1 MHIHKLIAIL
11 AASTLQALAQT
22 NNEAWDAAYAKAEA
36 AIEKLSQQEKIGIV
50 TGIGW
55 NQGPNGP
62 CIGNTSPAESIGYP
76 SLCLHDGP
84 LGVRWGERVTA
95 FTPGVQAASTWDI
108 DLIRQRGTYLAAEFR
123 GTGAH
128 VILGPAPGALGKNA
142 EGGRN
147 WEGFASDPYL
157 QGIASQ
163 VTIEA
168 LQAAGVQ
175 ATAKHYIVNEQE
187 INREQISSN
196 VDDRTMHELYLW
208 PFADSLRANV
218 AAVMCSYNRVNG
230 THACENSSVLK
241 DLLKQE
247 LGFPGYV
254 MSDWFVAQQTTE
266 GSANAGMDMATPG
279 SGWGGDNVL
288 WGPQL
293 QSAIDAG
300 DVEQARLEDMV
311 RRILAG
317 WYLTGQDAGYPPV
330 DINADVRANHAE
342 NVRACARDGTVL
354 LKNED
359 AILPL
364 KAPGSIAVIG
374 SSSIQNPNG
383 INSCVDRGC
392 NEGALGMGW
401 GSGTV
406 EYPYLVAPL
415 DAIKVQA
422 EADGTELVSSDTD
435 DLEAAAKAATGADV
449 ALVFITANSG
459 EGYLTVEG
467 NQGDRNHLDPWDDGN
482 DLVAAVAAVN
492 DNVVVVVHST
502 GAVLLEKILALP
514 SVKAVVWGGLPSQEN
529 GNAVVDIVWG
539 STNPNGKLPYTIAK
553 SWDDYSSKVIRD
565 GGDDDF
571 SEGLY
576 VDYRHFDAQDI
587 EPRYEFGYGLSYTTY
602 AYSNIAINSVAI
614 GGPARGETVPGGRI
628 DLFDE
633 VAEVTA
639 TISNTGEVDGAE
651 VAQLYIT
658 LPASAPATPPK
669 QLRGFAKLSLAAG
682 ESGTVTFRL
691 RRKDLSY
698 WDVDSQNW
706 IVPEGTFGVRVGA
719 SSRDIRL
726 EGEIEVTGGPPACRK
741 RARIVRDSPVDA

>member
-1 MHIHKLIAIL
+1 MHVNKLLAVL

-22 NNEAWDAAYAKAEA
+22 NNAAWDAAYAKAEA
-36 AIEKLSQQEKIGIV
+36 ALEKLTQEEKIGIV

-55 NQGPNGP
+55 NQAPNGP
-62 CIGNTSPAESIGYP
+62 CIGNTSPVSSIGYP

-84 LGVRWGERVTA
+84 LGVRWGRSITA
-95 FTPGVQAASTWDI
+95 FTPAVQAASTWDVE
-108 DLIRQRGTYLAAEFR
+108 LIRQRGAYLAAEFK
-123 GTGAH
+123 GTGVN

-147 WEGFASDPYL
+147 WEGFAPDPYL

-163 VTIEA
+163 A
-168 LQAAGVQ
+168 GGVQ
-175 ATAKHYIVNEQE
+175 ATAKHFIVNEQE

-208 PFADSLRANV
+208 PFADTLRANV

-230 THACENSSVLK
+230 THACENSGVLN
-241 DLLKQE
+241 DLLKTE
-247 LGFPGYV
+247 LGFPGY
-254 MSDWFVAQQTTE
+254 
-266 GSANAGMDMATPG
+266 
-279 SGWGGDNVL
+279 
-288 WGPQL
+288 L
-293 QSAIDAG
+293 QAAIDAG
-300 DVEQARLEDMV
+300 DVEQSRLEDMG

-317 WYLTGQDAGYPPV
+317 WYLLGQDGGYPPV
-330 DINADVRANHAE
+330 NIQANVQANHAE

-383 INSCVDRGC
+383 INSCVDQGC

-401 GSGTV
+401 GSGAV

-422 EADGTELVSSDTD
+422 AADGTDIVLSTTD
-435 DLEAAAKAATGADV
+435 DTAAGARAATGADV

-459 EGYLTVEG
+459 EGYITVEG
-467 NQGDRNHLDPWDDGN
+467 NVGDRNNLDPWNDGN
-482 DLVAAVAAVN
+482 ELVAAVAAVN

-502 GAVLLEKILALP
+502 GAVILEKILALP

-553 SWDDYSSKVIRD
+553 SENDYSSKVIRN
-565 GGDDDF
+565 GGDDNF

-576 VDYRHFDAQDI
+576 VDYRHFDAQNI
-587 EPRYEFGYGLSYTTY
+587 EPRFEFGFGLSYTKY
-602 AYSNIAINSVAI
+602 EYSNIAVTSVAI
-614 GGPARGETVPGGRI
+614 GGPAVGETGPGGRI
-628 DLFDE
+628 DLFDD

-639 TISNTGEVDGAE
+639 TITNTGEVAGAE

-669 QLRGFAKLSLAAG
+669 QLRGFAKLKLAAG
-682 ESGTVTFRL
+682 ESGTVTFPL

-698 WDVDSQNW
+698 WDVTSQNW
-706 IVPEGTFGVRVGA
+706 IVPQGTIGVKVGA

-741 RARIVRDSPVDA
+741 RARIVR

>member
-1 MHIHKLIAIL
+1 MHVNKLLAVL

-22 NNEAWDAAYAKAEA
+22 NNAAWDAAYAKAEA
-36 AIEKLSQQEKIGIV
+36 ALEKLTQEEKIGIV

-55 NQGPNGP
+55 NQAPNGP
-62 CIGNTSPAESIGYP
+62 CIGNTSPVSSIGYP

-84 LGVRWGERVTA
+84 LGVRWGKSITA
-95 FTPGVQAASTWDI
+95 FTPAVQAASTWDVE
-108 DLIRQRGTYLAAEFR
+108 LIRQRGAYLAAEFK
-123 GTGAH
+123 GTGVN

-147 WEGFASDPYL
+147 WEGFAPDPYL

-163 VTIEA
+163 VTVEA
-168 LQAAGVQ
+168 LQAGGVQ
-175 ATAKHYIVNEQE
+175 ATAKHFIVNEQE

-208 PFADSLRANV
+208 PFADTLRANV

-230 THACENSSVLK
+230 THACENSGVLN
-241 DLLKQE
+241 DLLKTE

-254 MSDWFVAQQTTE
+254 MSDWFVAQQTTS
-266 GSANAGMDMATPG
+266 GAANAGMDMSMPG
-279 SGWGGDNVL
+279 SGWGGGDEL
-288 WGPQL
+288 WGPKL
-293 QSAIDAG
+293 QAAIDAG
-300 DVEQARLEDMV
+300 EVEQSRLEDMG

-317 WYLTGQDAGYPPV
+317 WYLLGQDGGYPPV
-330 DINADVRANHAE
+330 DIQANVQANHAE

-383 INSCVDRGC
+383 INSCVDQGC

-401 GSGTV
+401 GSGAV

-422 EADGTELVSSDTD
+422 AADGTDIVSSTTD
-435 DLEAAAKAATGADV
+435 DTAAGARAATGADV

-467 NQGDRNHLDPWDDGN
+467 NVGDRNNLDPWNNGN
-482 DLVAAVAAVN
+482 ELVAAVAAVN

-502 GAVLLEKILALP
+502 GAVILERILALP

-553 SWDDYSSKVIRD
+553 SENDYSSKVIRN
-565 GGDDDF
+565 GGDDNF

-576 VDYRHFDAQDI
+576 VDYRHFDAQNI
-587 EPRYEFGYGLSYTTY
+587 EPRFEFGFGLSYTKY
-602 AYSNIAINSVAI
+602 EYSNIAINSVAI
-614 GGPARGETVPGGRI
+614 GGPAVGETGPGGRI
-628 DLFDE
+628 DLFDD

-639 TISNTGEVDGAE
+639 TITNTGEVAGAE

-658 LPASAPATPPK
+658 LPPSAPATPPK
-669 QLRGFAKLSLAAG
+669 QLRGFAKLKLAAG
-682 ESGTVTFRL
+682 ASGTVTFPL

-698 WDVDSQNW
+698 WDVSSQNW
-706 IVPEGTFGVRVGA
+706 IVPQGTIGVKVGA

-741 RARIVRDSPVDA
+741 RARIVR

>member
-1 MHIHKLIAIL
+1 MHVNKLL
-11 AASTLQALAQT
+11 A
-22 NNEAWDAAYAKAEA
+22 
-36 AIEKLSQQEKIGIV
+36 IGIV

-55 NQGPNGP
+55 NQAPNGP
-62 CIGNTSPAESIGYP
+62 CIGNTSPVSSIGYP

-84 LGVRWGERVTA
+84 LGVRWGKSITA
-95 FTPGVQAASTWDI
+95 FTPAVQAASTWDVE
-108 DLIRQRGTYLAAEFR
+108 LIRQRGAYLAAEFK
-123 GTGAH
+123 GTGVN

-147 WEGFASDPYL
+147 WEGFAPDPYL

-163 VTIEA
+163 VTVEA
-168 LQAAGVQ
+168 LQAGGVQ
-175 ATAKHYIVNEQE
+175 ATAKHFIVNEQE

-208 PFADSLRANV
+208 PFADTLRANV

-230 THACENSSVLK
+230 THACENSGVLN
-241 DLLKQE
+241 DLLKTE

-254 MSDWFVAQQTTE
+254 MSDWFVAQQTTS
-266 GSANAGMDMATPG
+266 GAANAGMDMSMPG
-279 SGWGGDNVL
+279 SGWGGGDEL
-288 WGPQL
+288 WGPKL
-293 QSAIDAG
+293 QAAIDAG
-300 DVEQARLEDMV
+300 EVEQSRLEDMG

-317 WYLTGQDAGYPPV
+317 WYLLGQDGGYPPV
-330 DINADVRANHAE
+330 NIQANVQANHAE

-383 INSCVDRGC
+383 INSCVDQGC

-401 GSGTV
+401 GSGAV

-422 EADGTELVSSDTD
+422 AADGTDIVSSTTD
-435 DLEAAAKAATGADV
+435 DTAAGARAATGADV

-467 NQGDRNHLDPWDDGN
+467 NVGDRNNLDPWNDGN
-482 DLVAAVAAVN
+482 ELVAAVAAVN

-502 GAVLLEKILALP
+502 GAVILERILALP

-553 SWDDYSSKVIRD
+553 SENDYSSKVIRN
-565 GGDDDF
+565 GGDDNF

-576 VDYRHFDAQDI
+576 VDYRHFDAQNI
-587 EPRYEFGYGLSYTTY
+587 EPRFEFGFGLLLEHRHQL
-602 AYSNIAINSVAI
+602 
-614 GGPARGETVPGGRI
+614 GGHWRPSALGETGPGGRI
-628 DLFDE
+628 DLFDD

-639 TISNTGEVDGAE
+639 TITNTGEVAGAE
-651 VAQLYIT
+651 VAQCVHH
-658 LPASAPATPPK
+658 AAAKARPATPP
-669 QLRGFAKLSLAAG
+669 QAAARISPKLKLAAG
-682 ESGTVTFRL
+682 RVRGTGDVSPPGGA
-691 RRKDLSY
+691 KDLSY
-698 WDVDSQNW
+698 WDVTSQNW
-706 IVPEGTFGVRVGA
+706 IVPQAPIGVKVARRAG
-719 SSRDIRL
+719 DIRL
-726 EGEIEVTGGPPACRK
+726 EARIEVTGGPP
-741 RARIVRDSPVDA
+741 RAARGAA

>member
-1 MHIHKLIAIL
+1 MHINKLLAVL

-22 NNEAWDAAYAKAEA
+22 NNAAWDAAYAKAEA
-36 AIEKLSQQEKIGIV
+36 ALEKLTQEEKVGIV

-55 NQGPNGP
+55 NQAPNGP
-62 CIGNTSPAESIGYP
+62 CIGNTSPVSSIGYP

-84 LGVRWGERVTA
+84 LGVRWGKSITA
-95 FTPGVQAASTWDI
+95 FTPAVQAASTWDVE
-108 DLIRQRGTYLAAEFR
+108 LIRQRGAYLAAEFK
-123 GTGAH
+123 GVG
-128 VILGPAPGALGKNA
+128 VNVLLGPAPGALGKNA

-147 WEGFASDPYL
+147 WEGFAPDPYL

-163 VTIEA
+163 VTVEA
-168 LQAAGVQ
+168 LQAGGVQ
-175 ATAKHYIVNEQE
+175 ATAKHFIVNEQE

-208 PFADSLRANV
+208 PFADTLRANV

-230 THACENSSVLK
+230 THACENGGVLN
-241 DLLKQE
+241 DLLKTE

-254 MSDWFVAQQTTE
+254 MSDWFVAQQTTS
-266 GSANAGMDMATPG
+266 GAANAGMDMSMPG
-279 SGWGGDNVL
+279 SGWGGGDEL
-288 WGPQL
+288 WGPKL
-293 QSAIDAG
+293 QAAIDAG
-300 DVEQARLEDMV
+300 EVEQSRLEDMG
-311 RRILAG
+311 RRILAA
-317 WYLTGQDAGYPPV
+317 WYLLGQDGGYPAV
-330 DINADVRANHAE
+330 DIQADVQANHAE

-374 SSSIQNPNG
+374 SSSIQNPSG
-383 INSCVDRGC
+383 INSCVDQGC
-392 NEGALGMGW
+392 LEGALGMGW
-401 GSGTV
+401 GSGAV

-422 EADGTELVSSDTD
+422 ESDGTDVVSSPTD
-435 DLEAAAKAATGADV
+435 DTAAAARAATGADV
-449 ALVFITANSG
+449 ALVFIAANSG
-459 EGYLTVEG
+459 EGYLVVEG
-467 NQGDRNHLDPWDDGN
+467 NVGDRNHLDPWNDGN
-482 DLVAAVAAVN
+482 ELVAAVAAVN

-576 VDYRHFDAQDI
+576 VDYRHFDAQNI
-587 EPRYEFGYGLSYTTY
+587 EPRYEFGFGLSYTKY
-602 AYSNIAINSVAI
+602 EYSNIAINSVAI
-614 GGPARGETVPGGRI
+614 GGPAIGETGPGGRV
-628 DLFDE
+628 DLFDD

-639 TISNTGEVDGAE
+639 TITNTGEVDGAE

-682 ESGTVTFRL
+682 ESGTVTFPL

-698 WDVDSQNW
+698 WDVTSQNW
-706 IVPEGTFGVRVGA
+706 IVPQGAIGVKVGA

-741 RARIVRDSPVDA
+741 RARVVR

>member
-1 MHIHKLIAIL
+1 MHVNKLLAVL

-22 NNEAWDAAYAKAEA
+22 NNAAWDAAYAKAEA
-36 AIEKLSQQEKIGIV
+36 ALEKLTQEEKIGIV

-55 NQGPNGP
+55 NQAPNGP
-62 CIGNTSPAESIGYP
+62 CIGNTSPVSI
-76 SLCLHDGP
+76 
-84 LGVRWGERVTA
+84 TA
-95 FTPGVQAASTWDI
+95 FTPAVQAASTWDVE
-108 DLIRQRGTYLAAEFR
+108 LIRQRGAYLAAEFK
-123 GTGAH
+123 GTGVN

-147 WEGFASDPYL
+147 WEGFAPDPYL

-163 VTIEA
+163 VTVEA
-168 LQAAGVQ
+168 LQAGGVQ
-175 ATAKHYIVNEQE
+175 ATAKHFIVNEQE

-196 VDDRTMHELYLW
+196 VDDRT
-208 PFADSLRANV
+208 
-218 AAVMCSYNRVNG
+218 
-230 THACENSSVLK
+230 
-241 DLLKQE
+241 DLLKTE

-254 MSDWFVAQQTTE
+254 MSDWFVAQQTTS
-266 GSANAGMDMATPG
+266 GAANAGMDMSMPG
-279 SGWGGDNVL
+279 SGWGGGDEL
-288 WGPQL
+288 WGPKL
-293 QSAIDAG
+293 QAAIDAG
-300 DVEQARLEDMV
+300 EVEQSRLEDMG

-317 WYLTGQDAGYPPV
+317 WYLLGQDGGYPPV
-330 DINADVRANHAE
+330 NIQANVQANHAE

-383 INSCVDRGC
+383 INSCVDQGC

-401 GSGTV
+401 GSGAV

-422 EADGTELVSSDTD
+422 AADGTDIVSSTTD
-435 DLEAAAKAATGADV
+435 DTAAGARAATGADV

-467 NQGDRNHLDPWDDGN
+467 NVGDRNNLDPWNDGN
-482 DLVAAVAAVN
+482 ELVAAVAAVS
-492 DNVVVVVHST
+492 DNVVVIVHST
-502 GAVLLEKILALP
+502 GAVILEKILALP

-553 SWDDYSSKVIRD
+553 SENDYSSKVIRN
-565 GGDDDF
+565 GGDDNF

-576 VDYRHFDAQDI
+576 VDYRHFDAQNI
-587 EPRYEFGYGLSYTTY
+587 EPRFEFGFGLSYTKY
-602 AYSNIAINSVAI
+602 EYSNIAVNSVAI
-614 GGPARGETVPGGRI
+614 GGPAVGETGPGGRI
-628 DLFDE
+628 DLFDD

-639 TISNTGEVDGAE
+639 TITNTGEVAGAE

-658 LPASAPATPPK
+658 LPPSAPATPSK
-669 QLRGFAKLSLAAG
+669 QLRGFAKLKLAAG
-682 ESGTVTFRL
+682 ESGTVTFPL

-698 WDVDSQNW
+698 WDVTSQNW
-706 IVPEGTFGVRVGA
+706 IVPQGTIGVKVGA

-741 RARIVRDSPVDA
+741 RARVVR